1 MYLLDMPIKTMWS
14 EVQQVRERT
23 RALLADLPDDVR
35 DAAEMTVSEL
45 VENAIKYGQSVPD
58 APDAGV
64 RIDRRNGRLEIV
76 VTNGV
81 ASDETLHELK
91 THIDRIANAIDR
103 MTLYVERLQ
112 ELMRTG
118 GLDGSKLGLYRI
130 FCEGG
135 FDVRCE
141 VVGRVVRISASR
153 PLMKP

>member
-1 MYLLDMPIKTMWS
+1 MYVLDMPIKTMWS

-23 RALLADLPDDVR
+23 RAILADLPDDLR

-64 RIDRRNGRLEIV
+64 RIERRDDRLEIV

-91 THIDRIANAIDR
+91 KHVDRIATATDR
-103 MTLYVERLQ
+103 MSLYVERLQ
-112 ELMRTG
+112 ELMRSG

-141 VVGRVVRISASR
+141 VVGRVVTISASR
-153 PLMKP
+153 QVTKV